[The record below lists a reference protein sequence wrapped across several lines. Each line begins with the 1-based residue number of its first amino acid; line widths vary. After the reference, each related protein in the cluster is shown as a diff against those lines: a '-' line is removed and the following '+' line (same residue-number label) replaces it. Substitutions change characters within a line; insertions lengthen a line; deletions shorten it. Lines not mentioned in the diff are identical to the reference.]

1 MNAITILYSF
11 LKTPAATFEVKTKT
25 TFSYRPQLLRM
36 QVSHDT
42 LYSTGVLINTSAP
55 RKTVSSLVKI
65 NYGNN
70 YQLPPVW
77 IFHIKYYVSNDLSD
91 SWLIECWKA
100 LLWIDVDISQTF
112 TEFSNSVWGCVA
124 ICSAIIE
131 LCCQLGLKQV
141 KDKQR

>member
-42 LYSTGVLINTSAP
+42 LYSTGVLINASAP
-55 RKTVSSLVKI
+55 RMTVSSLVKI

-70 YQLPPVW
+70 YQLPPV
-77 IFHIKYYVSNDLSD
+77 
-91 SWLIECWKA
+91 
-100 LLWIDVDISQTF
+100 
-112 TEFSNSVWGCVA
+112 
-124 ICSAIIE
+124 
-131 LCCQLGLKQV
+131 
-141 KDKQR
+141 